1 MPIELKT
8 PKDEVQSYLTRR
20 VERMTQAL
28 IFNLRVI
35 GEKVVNRGRIT
46 AEKGRDFT
54 DQTGNL
60 RSSIGYVITLDGR
73 VVQES
78 SFEVVKDGAAGA
90 EEGRTFAYKLAQ
102 QYPTGICLIVVA
114 GKSYAKYVAARGYD
128 VIDSS
133 EILARQ
139 LIPQML
145 KQLGI
150 KS

>member
-1 MPIELKT
+1 MPVELKT
-8 PKDEVQSYLTRR
+8 PKADIESYIAKCT
-20 VERMTQAL
+20 ERMTQAL
-28 IFNLRVI
+28 IYNLKVV
-35 GEKVVNRGRIT
+35 GEKVINRGRIT

-73 VVQES
+73 IVQES
-78 SFEVVKDGAAGA
+78 SFEVVKNGA
-90 EEGRTFAYKLAQ
+90 EGAEQGRSFAHKLAQ
-102 QYPTGICLIVVA
+102 QFPSGVCLIVVA

-139 LIPQML
+139 LIPNML

-150 KS
+150 

>member
-1 MPIELKT
+1 MPLELKT
-8 PKDEVQSYLTRR
+8 SKAEIDAYLTKR

-28 IFNLRVI
+28 IFNLKVI

-60 RSSIGYVITLDGR
+60 RSSIGYVISMDGQI
-73 VVQES
+73 VTES
-78 SFEVVKDGAAGA
+78 SFEVVKNGA
-90 EEGRTFAYKLAQ
+90 EGAEQGRKFAYSIANQ
-102 QYPTGICLIVVA
+102 CPSGICLVVVA

-128 VIDSS
+128 VLDSS
-133 EILARQ
+133 ELLARQ

-145 KQLGI
+145 KELGM
-150 KS
+150 